1 MKVEI
6 FEKDQIVPD
15 EWNLGIENPT
25 QLFEFANTGGKFS
38 IPYFLIIKDKDIIFK
53 WQFFVVGFR
62 YFRYINIVSEPNI
75 QTTELLDIAFKE
87 ILREFNP
94 FKVIFYSITLSKFTN
109 IDFLE
114 LNNFNEIYRYGS
126 SVLDLTQNE
135 DAIFSNIHS
144 KHRNV
149 IRRAQKE
156 NVQILEDTSEQGI
169 YDFQKITIE
178 TYARSNKS
186 SLKVEYLLRYFFAL
200 NKTNRI
206 KIFFAKHDGI
216 IQAGAIFIISDNISI
231 YWHGG
236 SINNCILGSSNLLQW
251 EAIRYF
257 KKNGIA
263 RYDFGGCSFGE
274 DEKSIS
280 INRFKDRFGGELRY
294 YFGGILVYR
303 PFLNAIFR
311 AILWLKNKI

>member
-109 IDFLE
+109 MDFLE

-135 DAIFSNIHS
+135 DVIFSNIHS

-156 NVQILEDTSEQGI
+156 NVQILEDTSEQGV

-178 TYARSNKS
+178 TYARSNKP
-186 SLKVEYLLRYFFAL
+186 SLKVEYLLKYFFAL

-206 KIFFAKHDGI
+206 KVFFAKHGGI
-216 IQAGAIFIISDNISI
+216 IQAGAIFIISDNMSI

-257 KKNGIA
+257 KKNGI
-263 RYDFGGCSFGE
+263 GGCSFGE

-294 YFGGILVYR
+294 YFGGMLVYR

>member
-53 WQFFVVGFR
+53 WQFFVIGFR

-109 IDFLE
+109 MDFLE

-135 DAIFSNIHS
+135 DVIFSNIHS

-149 IRRAQKE
+149 IKKAQKE
-156 NVQILEDTSEQGI
+156 DVGVFEDTSEQGI
-169 YDFQKITIE
+169 YDFYKIGVE
-178 TYARSNKS
+178 TYARSNKEA
-186 SLKVEYLLRYFFAL
+186 LEIAYLLKYFFAL
-200 NKTNRI
+200 NKTGNI
-206 KIFFAKHDGI
+206 KIFFAKKDNV
-216 IQAGAIFIISDNISI
+216 IQAGAIFLVSKHMSI
-231 YWHGG
+231 YWHGA
-236 SINNCILGSSNLLQW
+236 SINNCATGSSNLLQW
-251 EAIRYF
+251 EAIKYF
-257 KKNGIA
+257 KQNGTKI
-263 RYDFGGCSFGE
+263 YDFGGCSDL
-274 DEKSIS
+274 DEKAKSIS
-280 INRFKDRFGGELRY
+280 RFKSRFGGMTFNY
-294 YFGGILVYR
+294 IGFIKI
-303 PFLNAIFR
+303 NNI
-311 AILWLKNKI
+311 LKNMLFIFIKNFTNKG

>member
-15 EWNLGIENPT
+15 EWNLGIENPA

-53 WQFFVVGFR
+53 WQFFVIGFR

-87 ILREFNP
+87 ILRAFNP

-109 IDFLE
+109 MDFLE
-114 LNNFNEIYRYGS
+114 LNKFNEIYRYGS

-135 DAIFSNIHS
+135 DTIFSNIHS

-149 IRRAQKE
+149 IRKAQKE
-156 NVQILEDTSEQGI
+156 GVEIYENTSEQDI
-169 YDFQKITIE
+169 YDFQKITVE
-178 TYARSNKS
+178 TYARSNKVP
-186 SLKVEYLLRYFFAL
+186 LGIGYLLKYFHAL
-200 NKTNRI
+200 SKTDRI
-206 KIFFAKHDGI
+206 KVFFAKHNGI
-216 IQAGAIFIISDNISI
+216 IQAGAIFIVSDNMSI
-231 YWHGG
+231 YWHGS

-257 KKNGIA
+257 KKNGIIW
-263 RYDFGGCSFGE
+263 YDFGGCSFGE
-274 DEKSIS
+274 DEKTMS
-280 INRFKDRFGGELRY
+280 INRFKDRFGGKLQY
-294 YFGGILVYR
+294 YFGGIFVRRKL
-303 PFLNAIFR
+303 LNIIFQ
-311 AILWLKNKI
+311 AILWIKNKI

>member
-15 EWNLGIENPT
+15 EWNLGIKNPT

-38 IPYFLIIKDKDIIFK
+38 VPYFLIIKDRDIIFK

-75 QTTELLDIAFKE
+75 QTTELLNIAFKE
-87 ILREFNP
+87 ILRAFNP

-114 LNNFNEIYRYGS
+114 LRNFNEIYRYGS
-126 SVLDLTQNE
+126 SVLDLTKNE
-135 DAIFSNIHS
+135 DEIFSNIHS

-156 NVQILEDTSEQGI
+156 GV

-178 TYARSNKS
+178 TYARSNKP
-186 SLKVEYLLRYFFAL
+186 SLTAKYLLKYFFAL
-200 NKTNRI
+200 SKTGKL
-206 KIFFAKHDGI
+206 KIFFAKYHDT
-216 IQAGAIFIISDNISI
+216 IQVGAIFIISDNMSI

-236 SINNCILGSSNLLQW
+236 SINHCVLGASNLLQW

-257 KKNGIA
+257 KKDGITQ
-263 RYDFGGCSFGE
+263 YDFGGCSFSE
-274 DEKSIS
+274 DEKAIS
-280 INRFKDRFGGELRY
+280 INRFKDRFSGELRY
-294 YFGGILVYR
+294 YFGGIFVYR
-303 PFLNAIFR
+303 KLLNIIFQT
-311 AILWLKNKI
+311 ILWIKNKIGLSY